1 MATRL
6 LRILHLRHQ
15 ALSLWKGTT
24 VSVWTGYVNRTLL
37 LRRLPSSTVSVVNS
51 QHTDVESGVT
61 VVTTEG
67 SEATDLETQRFTLE
81 TRLRNAQSPEDVWKE
96 VNEEGMTGDNA
107 VLAIAKLHG
116 FTQTMKEEGVTNDVI
131 LQDPNFLVLCNVANN
146 SVAKLFTGSVLTMLR
161 NLLLIGMNPESKIIK
176 SLETEIRWRMR
187 RLNMYHLCFLAQFP
201 MHGDSTTE
209 SQKELMSEVLR
220 NLDMRWTELR
230 EPRSVVQLMVSV
242 GHLSTGLMEKLED
255 KVLEMAE
262 QLSQEE
268 TARVLQVLANRGRR
282 TVPLLRALAYHLS
295 RRQFRLDIDVAT
307 TVAYA
312 FANLNFPN
320 TAVLQKMSAELVEQV
335 PQLKPPTLIS
345 FAKSYS
351 YLKWHHQ
358 PLMDTMATYVITN
371 LKFLSEEQVANFL
384 LAFGRL
390 NFTPS
395 SADEFFDQVLPY
407 VTEGLSSLPKWMQ
420 LDLVWSLAILGRLT
434 PTLVAKVLTPSFY
447 MALTGLSFKAQS
459 ALLKILHIHT
469 TVQQELTSYSGPLL
483 TAEFCHPSKI
493 HVSPG
498 KNNKAALPVVD
509 TVATVVGGLHKLR
522 SEVVTPYGWTIDC
535 EFVLDK
541 DNRGLTVHEYQ
552 ADHIPGDQ
560 SELIALQDGSHRFAV
575 LVWEYGNY
583 CHQSKKLL
591 GRFAMCR
598 RHLQAANF
606 TLLEVPF
613 YEWKE
618 LKSEFQRVEYIKDK
632 IRKAIAEE
640 AVNVL

>member
-1 MATRL
+1 
-6 LRILHLRHQ
+6 
-15 ALSLWKGTT
+15 
-24 VSVWTGYVNRTLL
+24 
-37 LRRLPSSTVSVVNS
+37 
-51 QHTDVESGVT
+51 
-61 VVTTEG
+61 
-67 SEATDLETQRFTLE
+67 
-81 TRLRNAQSPEDVWKE
+81 
-96 VNEEGMTGDNA
+96 
-107 VLAIAKLHG
+107 
-116 FTQTMKEEGVTNDVI
+116 MKEGGVTNDAI

-146 SVAKLFTGSVLTMLR
+146 SVTKMFTGSVLSMLR
-161 NLLLIGMNPESKIIK
+161 NLLQIGMNPESKIIK

-187 RLNMYHLCFLAQFP
+187 RLNIYHLCFLAQFP
-201 MHGDSTTE
+201 MHDGSATE

-230 EPRSVVQLMVSV
+230 EPRSVVQLMASV
-242 GHLSTGLMEKLED
+242 GHLSTGLMERLED

-262 QLSQEE
+262 QLTQEE

-295 RRQFRLDIDVAT
+295 RRQFRLDHNVAST
-307 TVAYA
+307 IAYA
-312 FANLNFPN
+312 FASLNFPN
-320 TAVLQKMSAELVEQV
+320 TAVLQKMSSELVEQV
-335 PQLKPPTLIS
+335 PELKPPTLIS

-351 YLKWHHQ
+351 YLNI
-358 PLMDTMATYVITN
+358 L
-371 LKFLSEEQVANFL
+371 LKACCYSSILIFFSTSSQVANFL

-395 SADEFFDQVLPY
+395 SADEFFDQVTNSLNK
-407 VTEGLSSLPKWMQ
+407 GLSTLPKWMQ

-434 PTLVAKVLTPSFY
+434 LALVAKVLTPSFY
-447 MALTGLSFKAQS
+447 MSLTEGLSFKAQS
-459 ALLKILHIHT
+459 SLLKILHIHT
-469 TVQQELTSYSGPLL
+469 TVRQELTGYSGPLL
-483 TAEFCHPSKI
+483 TTEFCHPSRV

-498 KNNKAALPVVD
+498 KNNKAVLPVVD

-522 SEVVTPYGWTIDC
+522 SEVVTPYGWTLDC

-541 DNRGLTVHEYQ
+541 DNRGLTVHEYK

-560 SELIALQDGSHRFAV
+560 SGLIALPEGSHRFAL

-583 CHQSKKLL
+583 CVQSRKLL

-598 RHLQAANF
+598 RHLQAADF